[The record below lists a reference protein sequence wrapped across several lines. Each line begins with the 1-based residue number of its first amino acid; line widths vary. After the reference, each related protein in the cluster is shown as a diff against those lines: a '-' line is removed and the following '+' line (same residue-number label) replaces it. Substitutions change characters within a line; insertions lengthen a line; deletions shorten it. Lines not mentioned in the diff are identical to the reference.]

1 MADQTILDD
10 AICTWLRR
18 FNGHATNNQAL
29 IDLAGG
35 RWRTVDTRIQAMRKS
50 GRIRFH
56 GRSPKNHP
64 PGVRSHGWEVVAE
77 PGAQPG
83 TVQTVQRGPHA

>member
-1 MADQTILDD
+1 MSDHPILDD
-10 AICTWLRR
+10 AICTWLRL
-18 FNGHATNNQAL
+18 FDGHATNNQAL

-35 RWRTVDTRIQAMRKS
+35 RWRTVDARIQAMRKS

-64 PGVRSHGWEVVAE
+64 PGVRSHGWEVLAE
-77 PGAQPG
+77 PDRKP
-83 TVQTVQRGPHA
+83 